1 MLQLFFR
8 VLEISNWVCSCEA
21 LWRCFILGRI
31 WLVWRALTV
40 YDNTC
45 ASPVYMHVLWRVTNT
60 RCAFLLWRQNNN
72 ETNSKLLYIM
82 FDLCSYT
89 CWSLGKTQKNLFL
102 FLISYPKQLVCL
114 TGPLQMGT
122 ITFTSHWIRFQQL
135 CHPFSHLLMLA
146 KGPTQG
152 HSQYGQV
159 GSCPRCEN

>member
-8 VLEISNWVCSCEA
+8 VLEMSNWVCYCEA
-21 LWRCFILGRI
+21 LWRCFTLGQI

-45 ASPVYMHVLWRVTNT
+45 ASPVCMHAIYYEEWQIPGVPSCCGDRIMIKLIP
-60 RCAFLLWRQNNN
+60 
-72 ETNSKLLYIM
+72 NSCTL
-82 FDLCSYT
+82 FVLCSYT
-89 CWSLGKTQKNLFL
+89 CWSLGNTKNLFL
-102 FLISYPKQLVCL
+102 MFLISYPKQLVCL

-122 ITFTSHWIRFQQL
+122 ITFTFTSHWIRFQQL

-152 HSQYGQV
+152 HNQ
-159 GSCPRCEN
+159 